1 MTTLWARLKIWEAYK
16 TGEITEECAQYFD
29 ELLNN
34 NKYSKIIHEF
44 CASHQ
49 TIKLSTVAEFS
60 HFNGTNEM
68 CVLGSVGS
76 VNNQFKVMQY
86 ILQTSFENGKRN
98 AYVHE
103 GAYKTTNLENTV
115 YLANI
120 LGQDFIGLDAYINE
134 ELIKDKLTLSAWK
147 QIKKYLEE
155 TYTVCAKRDVGRKDS
170 VLSLIEKIKIKIK
183 TLYLKQ
189 ELESLET
196 NPPKDIDA
204 DVIIHNIATIR
215 TKIAN
220 LENEVKTETCEL

>member
-1 MTTLWARLKIWEAYK
+1 MTTLWARLKIWKAFEN
-16 TGEITEECAQYFD
+16 GEITEECAQYFD

-49 TIKLSTVAEFS
+49 TIKLNTVAEFS

-86 ILQTSFENGKRN
+86 ILQTSFEMGFTKGD
-98 AYVHE
+98 E
-103 GAYKTTNLENTV
+103 TV

>member
-1 MTTLWARLKIWEAYK
+1 MTTLWARLKIWKAFENGA
-16 TGEITEECAQYFD
+16 ITEECAQYFD

-44 CASHQ
+44 CASNQ
-49 TIKLSTVAEFS
+49 TIKLNTVAEFS

-76 VNNQFKVMQY
+76 VDNTFKVMQY

-98 AYVHE
+98 AYIHE
-103 GAYKTTNLENTV
+103 GAYKTSNLDDTV

-120 LGQDFIGLDAYINE
+120 IGQEFVGLDGYINE
-134 ELIKDKLTLSAWK
+134 ELIKNKLTISAWK
-147 QIKKYLEE
+147 QIKKYLEN
-155 TYTVCAKRDVGRKDS
+155 TYEICAKKDVGRKNY
-170 VLSLIEKIKIKIK
+170 VLSLIEKIQIRIK
-183 TLYLKQ
+183 TLYLKE
-189 ELESLET
+189 ELYSLET
-196 NPPKDIDA
+196 NPPKDVDA

-220 LENEVKTETCEL
+220 LEHDVIETCEQ